1 MEFEALEYEVRDG
14 VAHLTFAREAAAN
27 SLNLR
32 LCEELREAALACHR
46 DPAVRAILL
55 KARGRM
61 FCSGGDLP
69 SFAAAGDDA
78 PSLIRRM
85 TVHLHA
91 AVSLLARTDAPVV
104 AAVQGAAAGA
114 GMSLVCA
121 CDLVVAGESA
131 RFAMAYTKAGLSPDG
146 SGTWV
151 LPRLVGRQRALELM
165 LTNRMLSAQ
174 EALDWGIVTRVVP
187 DAEVEASAR
196 KLAAELAAGPTRAY
210 GLVKRLVLSS
220 ASESLETQMELEAAG
235 IADSAASAD
244 GREGIAAFLGKR
256 APKFRGD

>member
-1 MEFEALEYEVRDG
+1 MSSDESLKQELVDAIRMLERAEYIDHNGHASARRDQTTFFINSGASVRSALTTADIVAADLDGNLVEGTARPPLEF
-14 VAHLTFAREAAAN
+14 
-27 SLNLR
+27 
-32 LCEELREAALACHR
+32 
-46 DPAVRAILL
+46 
-55 KARGRM
+55 
-61 FCSGGDLP
+61 
-69 SFAAAGDDA
+69 
-78 PSLIRRM
+78 
-85 TVHLHA
+85 HLHA
-91 AVSLLARTDAPVV
+91 AISLFARTDAPVI

-131 RFAMAYTKAGLSPDG
+131 RFAMAYTRAGLSPDG
-146 SGTWV
+146 SGTWF

-174 EALDWGIVTRVVP
+174 EALEWGIVTRVVP
-187 DAEVEASAR
+187 DAEVEAAAR
-196 KLAAELAAGPTRAY
+196 KLAGELAAGPTRAY

-256 APKFRGD
+256 APTFRGA

>member
-1 MEFEALEYEVRDG
+1 MEFETLEYEVQGG
-14 VAHLTFAREAAAN
+14 VATLTLAREAAAN

-55 KARGRM
+55 RSRGRM

-78 PSLIRRM
+78 PALIRRM

-91 AVSLLARTDAPVV
+91 AISLFARTDAPVI

-131 RFAMAYTKAGLSPDG
+131 RFAMAYTRAGLSPDG
-146 SGTWV
+146 SGTWF

-187 DAEVEASAR
+187 DAEVEAAAR

-244 GREGIAAFLGKR
+244 GREGVAAFLGKR
-256 APKFRGD
+256 AAKFRGA